1 MVVCMVSPDDVIKLV
16 VEINELSSDAER
28 NITSFFNDL
37 QLFETRLERLEQ
49 TSKECRRTKDVEA
62 KVKCMEEFAE
72 ELKYLIERMDTMTE
86 ELNTAYNALRELI
99 DIYHRKIKPMLGK

>member
-1 MVVCMVSPDDVIKLV
+1 MVSPDDVIKLV

-28 NITSFFNDL
+28 NIVSFFDDL
-37 QLFETRLERLEQ
+37 QLLATRLKRLTQ
-49 TSKECRRTKDVEA
+49 TMRECRRTKDVEA

>member
-1 MVVCMVSPDDVIKLV
+1 MASPDDVLKLV

-37 QLFETRLERLEQ
+37 QLFATRLKRLKQ
-49 TSKECRRTKDVEA
+49 TLMECRRTKDVEA

-72 ELKYLIERMDTMTE
+72 ELKYLIERLDTMTE
-86 ELNTAYNALRELI
+86 ELNTAYNALRRLL
-99 DIYHRKIKPMLGK
+99 DIYYSINRRH

>member
-1 MVVCMVSPDDVIKLV
+1 MASRDDVIKLV

-28 NITSFFNDL
+28 NIASFFDDL

-49 TSKECRRTKDVEA
+49 TLMGCRRAKDVEA

-72 ELKYLIERMDTMTE
+72 ELKYLIERLDAMTE

>member
-1 MVVCMVSPDDVIKLV
+1 MASPDDAYKL
-16 VEINELSSDAER
+16 AER

-37 QLFETRLERLEQ
+37 QLFETRLKRLIQ
-49 TSKECRRTKDVEA
+49 MLMECRKAKDVETSM
-62 KVKCMEEFAE
+62 KCVEEFAE
-72 ELKYLIERMDTMTE
+72 ELKYLIERLDTMTE